1 MEEFTVE
8 ELREA
13 ALDLDEQGLKKEA
26 AELLDRAE
34 LLEAQQA
41 AAAAAERP
49 SMIEDVA
56 RAAPASLARGAA
68 EGAQIGP
75 NILDFMTAGLP
86 AALAEAVFGAPKAAP
101 KEKTTF
107 RDMLADVTGGAS
119 EYQAQTI
126 PGEYTQ
132 TIGEFMGGAA
142 TLPIGGPLRAM
153 GSAILPGIASETA
166 GQLTKGTELEGPARM
181 IAALGTPF
189 VQAAGTP
196 IARRLA
202 IGDPADVRAYQP
214 GSKRTESVETLREAG
229 VTDIKAGQQLGS
241 PQLMT
246 LEGSTGPSL
255 QAQGQLT
262 KAVLREAGA
271 DADLATGD
279 VLKAT
284 RDRIGSVF
292 DEADAMAGGAPL
304 PSEGQRMIAALREA
318 EDSISVGKVPNK
330 LVKIVEDFSDAAV
343 KGVDLDPRNVAKTR
357 KDLNKAM
364 STYAADG
371 DMINYELA
379 YDMLQT
385 LDDTVARQIKDIDP
399 GFMDTL
405 SNARNQYR
413 AFLTLE
419 RAINRAGPDAAAGY
433 ITPAALASALRR
445 REGAS
450 YMRGTGSQLA
460 ELGRASQEVLSSMP
474 TVLPG
479 GERRVG
485 SLGQMVTE
493 FVPGMVARRAQETLP
508 LPARQAIGQRLLE
521 RLARQTGGIL
531 AID

>member
-1 MEEFTVE
+1 MEEYTVK
-8 ELREA
+8 ELRDA
-13 ALDLDEQGLKKEA
+13 ALDLDAQGLKKEA

-34 LLEAQQA
+34 MLEAQQA
-41 AAAAAERP
+41 AAAAAEKP
-49 SMIEDVA
+49 SIAQDVV

-68 EGAQIGP
+68 ETAQVGP

-86 AALAEAVFGAPKAAP
+86 AILAESVFGAPRSERP
-101 KEKTTF
+101 KDKTF
-107 RDMLADVTGGAS
+107 REMLADVTGGAS
-119 EYQAQTI
+119 EYKAQTI
-126 PGEYTQ
+126 PGQYVQ
-132 TIGEFMGGAA
+132 TTGEFVGGAA
-142 TLPIGGPLRAM
+142 ALPIGGPLRAM

-181 IAALGTPF
+181 AAALSVPF

-214 GSKRTESVETLREAG
+214 GSKRSQSVETLREAG

-262 KAVLREAGA
+262 KAVLREAGT

-284 RDRIGSVF
+284 RDRIGGVF
-292 DEADAMAGGAPL
+292 DEADAMVGGPPL
-304 PSEGQRMIAALREA
+304 ASEGQRMIAALREA

-343 KGVDLDPRNVAKTR
+343 KGVDLDPRNITKTR

-399 GFMDTL
+399 DFMGTL
-405 SNARNQYR
+405 SDARNQYR

-445 REGAS
+445 REGVS

-460 ELGRASQEVLSSMP
+460 ELGRASQEVLSAMP

-508 LPARQAIGQRLLE
+508 LPARQAISQRLLE
-521 RLARQTGGIL
+521 RLGRQTGGLL